1 MIELT
6 DKMIDQLFNP
16 PKHWRNPW
24 IGVYPFVCGEASVIP
39 QNAYIYAATYW
50 YDEGKIF
57 LDHQLFRVIAIGR
70 LIHKRFE
77 SINECMLRDDQEEL
91 NCAAYLIKSEQDGS
105 LNWHV
110 FKNGSMPGHQ
120 VATMLAIDSDTIG
133 IKTSTH
139 ITYRHL
145 VNIDKVVD
153 SSLDAAAQQLL
164 RSWGVFLDDYTSVV
178 DETSNEAGER
188 PSELWHGLITDW

>member
-6 DKMIDQLFNP
+6 DKRIDQLFNP
-16 PKHWRNPW
+16 PKNWLRPW
-24 IGVYPFVCGEASVIP
+24 IGVYPFAYGEASVTP

-77 SINECMLRDDQEEL
+77 SSREDVLRDDREEL
-91 NCAAYLIKSEQDGS
+91 DLAAYLIKSDQDGS

-110 FKNGSMPGHQ
+110 FKNGCMSGHQ
-120 VATMLAIDSDTIG
+120 VATMLAIDSDKIG
-133 IKTSTH
+133 VKTSTH

-145 VNIDKVVD
+145 VNIDKLVD

-178 DETSNEAGER
+178 DETSNEVGEP
-188 PSELWHGLITDW
+188 PSELWHGLMTDW